1 MCSKKKLLILCE
13 YGSLNGAERS
23 LLAVLPY
30 LKAQGIEAT
39 VACPRR
45 GSLASAA
52 ERMNV
57 PTLPF
62 HVRDDRDRR
71 RTASA
76 LQHDL
81 AALIKQAAPHGVHAN
96 SLSMA
101 RLLGSIIESCP
112 VCCLGHLRDMMRIS
126 RAAVD
131 QLNRHDRLL
140 AVSAAV
146 KRWYVLQG
154 VTAEKMHVLH
164 NGVDLVEFAPRV
176 ASGSLLR
183 ELSLPESSLLLGAI
197 GQIGMR
203 KGLDVLLE
211 ALARPIA
218 RRRDVH
224 LAIVGQRYSQKDEAV
239 RFEERLRQV
248 ASSPPLRGHV
258 HFLGVREDISQLMNE
273 LDVLVH
279 AARQEPLG
287 RVLLE
292 AAASGLATVATDVGG
307 TNEIFP
313 PGTRS
318 AVLVPPDAPDELS
331 QAVAAFIDDPQLR
344 EQTGRLAR
352 RQAEQFFSAAMA
364 AEQLVQHYRDVL
376 AAP

>member
-1 MCSKKKLLILCE
+1 
-13 YGSLNGAERS
+13 
-23 LLAVLPY
+23 
-30 LKAQGIEAT
+30 

-45 GSLASAA
+45 GGLTSAA
-52 ERMNV
+52 ERMQV

-71 RTASA
+71 RNASA

-81 AALIKQAAPHGVHAN
+81 AALIKQAAPHCVHAN
-96 SLSMA
+96 SLSMT
-101 RLLGSIIESCP
+101 RLLGGIAESCP
-112 VCCLGHLRDMMRIS
+112 VPCLGHLRDMMRIS
-126 RAAVD
+126 RASVD
-131 QLNRHDRLL
+131 HLNRHDRLL

-146 KRWYVLQG
+146 KRWYVSQG
-154 VTAEKMHVLH
+154 VSAERIHVLH
-164 NGVDLVEFAPRV
+164 NGVDLEEFAPRA
-176 ASGSLLR
+176 ASGRLLR
-183 ELSLPESSLLLGAI
+183 ELSLPESSILLGAI

-211 ALARPIA
+211 ALAPTMA

-224 LAIVGQRYSQKDEAV
+224 LVIVGQRYSQKDEAV
-239 RFEERLRQV
+239 RFEERLRQL
-248 ASSPPLRGHV
+248 ANSPPLRGQV
-258 HFLGVREDISQLMNE
+258 HFLGVRDDVSRLMNE

-313 PGTRS
+313 PGTQS
-318 AVLVPPDAPDELS
+318 AVLVAPDAPDELS
-331 QAVAAFIDDPQLR
+331 QAIAAFIENPRFR
-344 EQTGRLAR
+344 ERTGRLAR
-352 RQAEQFFSAAMA
+352 RQAEQFFGAAMA
-364 AEQLVQHYRDVL
+364 ADRLVGHYRDL
-376 AAP
+376 RSRQRGTSESG